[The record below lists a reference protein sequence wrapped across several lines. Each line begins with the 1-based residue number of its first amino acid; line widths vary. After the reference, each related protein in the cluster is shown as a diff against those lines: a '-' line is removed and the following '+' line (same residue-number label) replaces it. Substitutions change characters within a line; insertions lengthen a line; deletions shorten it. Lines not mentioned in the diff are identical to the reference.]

1 MNKKVFS
8 YIGWTFFAMMAITQI
23 LQAIIAIV
31 LGNTFPQ
38 ALSQPWSIFMLV
50 AVSFYLTTFPMY
62 LAMMKKLPTY
72 PATET
77 KSLSLKEFIK
87 LFIISIAATYIF
99 NFVSIFI
106 NLILAFIKGGDI
118 LNPLGAALQNS
129 SLIYIFLFTVIFAPI
144 VEEIIFRGV
153 LIDKLRCYGDKVCIF
168 VSAFTFALYH
178 GNLSQILYAFV
189 LGAIFAY
196 VVLKFGTIKYSIL
209 LHMSVNFCGSVLFP
223 FIVSLENELLT
234 QIIGLFVILMIII
247 GTVLFFK
254 DKKNI
259 VLNDSD
265 IDRSELSIFK
275 NSGMIA
281 YIILS
286 ILMIIL
292 VILS

>member
-1 MNKKVFS
+1 MNKKIFS

-50 AVSFYLTTFPMY
+50 AISFYLTTFPMY
-62 LAMMKKLPTY
+62 LVMMKKLPTY
-72 PATET
+72 PAKET

-118 LNPLGAALQNS
+118 LNPLGTALQNS
-129 SLIYIFLFTVIFAPI
+129 SLIYTFLFTVVFAPI

-153 LIDKLRCYGDKVCIF
+153 LINKLRCYGDKVCIL

-196 VVLKFGTIKYSIL
+196 VVLKCGNIKYSIL

-223 FIVSLENELLT
+223 MIVSLENELLT
-234 QIIGLFVILMIII
+234 QVIGLFVILMIII
-247 GTVLFFK
+247 GVILFFK
-254 DKKNI
+254 SKKNI

-286 ILMIIL
+286 IIMIIL